1 MLIVV
6 AGDTVDE
13 STTSYVPTDTVEIF
27 PDLSYPT
34 NSWVSLSTANFPGQT
49 VVGKRGV
56 TLNNVFY
63 VTGKRRETLTK

>member
-6 AGDTVDE
+6 AGVTYDE
-13 STTSYVPTDTVEIF
+13 STTSYVSTDTVEIF
-27 PDLSYPT
+27 PDLSTPT
-34 NSWVSLSTANFPGQT
+34 NSWVSVSTANFPGQIMAS
-49 VVGKRGV
+49 RGV